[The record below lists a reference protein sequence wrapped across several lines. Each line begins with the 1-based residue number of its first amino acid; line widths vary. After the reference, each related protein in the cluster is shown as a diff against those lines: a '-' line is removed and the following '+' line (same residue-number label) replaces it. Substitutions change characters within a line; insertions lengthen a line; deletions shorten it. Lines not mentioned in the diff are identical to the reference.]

1 MFNKIKLLLTDQYY
15 LQDSLEKFFQN
26 KFKSNCSIGDKPFFN
41 NKSLRA
47 TPDLEKNFTDI
58 RDEATEVLKRY
69 DEIVPFQ
76 MISPDQTFLSND
88 DRWKMFYLKAVNIK
102 FEKNLAMMP
111 KTKALL
117 ERNPDIISAYLSI
130 LGPRKHL
137 PPHRGPWAG
146 LLRAHLG
153 LIIPDIK
160 KCFIRVAN
168 KKYYWKNGEVV
179 FFDDTYE
186 HEAFNNTD
194 KIRVVLF
201 MDILRPMKFPFNLI
215 NKFLIFVV
223 RCLRYVTIPLQRQRD
238 WEKVFHRG
246 L

>member
-1 MFNKIKLLLTDQYY
+1 M
-15 LQDSLEKFFQN
+15 
-26 KFKSNCSIGDKPFFN
+26 
-41 NKSLRA
+41 
-47 TPDLEKNFTDI
+47 
-58 RDEATEVLKRY
+58 
-69 DEIVPFQ
+69 
-76 MISPDQTFLSND
+76 
-88 DRWKMFYLKAVNIK
+88 
-102 FEKNLAMMP
+102 
-111 KTKALL
+111 
-117 ERNPDIISAYLSI
+117 
-130 LGPRKHL
+130 
-137 PPHRGPWAG
+137 
-146 LLRAHLG
+146 
-153 LIIPDIK
+153 
-160 KCFIRVAN
+160 AN

-223 RCLRYVTIPLQRQRD
+223 RFLPYVTIPLQRHRD